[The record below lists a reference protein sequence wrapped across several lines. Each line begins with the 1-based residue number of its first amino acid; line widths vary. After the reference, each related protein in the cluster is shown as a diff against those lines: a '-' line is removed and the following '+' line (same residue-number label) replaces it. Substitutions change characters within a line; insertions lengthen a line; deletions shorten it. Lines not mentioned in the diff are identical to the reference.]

1 MGLFFATLAVVKNRT
16 EGLPSIVRTI
26 ERASL
31 SAYDFLDREGQENIK
46 QYSFRMGLAFQ
57 LRGLL
62 FSALRIAALRA
73 GSSRRKVIVASR
85 LFRL

>member
-31 SAYDFLDREGQENIK
+31 SAYDFLDRKGQENIK
-46 QYSFRMGLAFQ
+46 QYSFRIGRAFQ
-57 LRGLL
+57 LPGLL
-62 FSALRIAALRA
+62 FLAVRIAALRV
-73 GSSRRKVIVASR
+73 GSSRRKVVAILR
-85 LFRL
+85 